1 MNRNQLIK
9 NILAVF
15 LAFCVTAVAYASLT
29 KFVLFDASVIN
40 RAISE
45 SHYVEN
51 IAEEIKTNS
60 AKAITQY
67 NLPENFIADALASF
81 EFSDDVASY
90 INYRLK
96 GINSDVDTQIYANV
110 VKKMLGNLTL
120 VTDVKPNSPN
130 YQEKVNEKTNEIVS
144 QLIKHYVAPFHY
156 SGLANI
162 LNSVNEIKKTI
173 NIFIISICVLVG
185 GLIFSLFALKK
196 SSLFKYFYRAVVISS
211 FTSIA
216 VGIVSIVYTFKD
228 DNVAF
233 AGLKDSVASYIGT
246 LLIIFGLIV
255 LYFALFPI
263 IKKVLKKL
271 FGKEKKQ

>member
-29 KFVLFDASVIN
+29 KFVLSDASVIN

-60 AKAITQY
+60 AKAIAQY
-67 NLPENFIADALASF
+67 NLPETFVADALASF

-144 QLIKHYVAPFHY
+144 QLMKHYVAPFHY
-156 SGLANI
+156 AGLANV
-162 LNSVNEIKKTI
+162 LNSVNEIKNAI

-211 FTSIA
+211 FTSIV
-216 VGIVSIVYTFKD
+216 VGIVSITYTFKD
-228 DNVAF
+228 DNIAF